1 MTSPTKP
8 RLDRDRGL
16 ALLGWF
22 VTATAVMVG
31 VVLVASAVGHM
42 WILVPG
48 IGLHLLM
55 TGFVLHAIVRLMAD
69 GPQNR

>member
-1 MTSPTKP
+1 MTSPTTKP
-8 RLDRDRGL
+8 PLDRDRGL

-22 VTATAVMVG
+22 VTATVVMVG
-31 VVLVASAVGHM
+31 VVLVTGAVGQM

-55 TGFVLHAIVRLMAD
+55 TFFVLHAIVRLMTD
-69 GPQNR
+69 GR